1 MKLCI
6 SRLILTLSL
15 LAALPTASLP
25 QNIVPENTELRTLD
39 TSRGGVTVVEQQTE
53 HSTNGTILSHRGYI
67 LYNGDTVTMERL
79 ESQNNLSA
87 PVTAQWRLPQST
99 GMVRWYDTEQGR
111 WLATALRPLTKTA
124 SCITITTDDGGETM
138 IYTPKVYE
146 NLGSGTLRH
155 QPSLDGS
162 LTVSA
167 DGEGYLVQLTVP
179 RLPAGMEAHWTVV
192 TSQEALLDWAGGT
205 DDDFW
210 SAYTLDHDSKWCF
223 DGYYYPS
230 PSLYTPHGDNCYYR
244 LPAAYLVKSF
254 VHGAPAV
261 RAAEDLGIAGL
272 DTMLM
277 QQNTAGYFPT
287 LPISQWLQSSYGIGG
302 GFYDTRFNTDLAEIF
317 YHSSQTLQCAEF
329 DAAMNRYFD
338 FFLDFAAN
346 HHVVT
351 AGGGWLVEDYYHPAS
366 TRQVHTSL
374 NHQLAEILTLYHFSE
389 QLQREDLAQLAE
401 RMLLA
406 VRDTADNWI
415 RSDGDLHY
423 ARYPGGTYSETDYP
437 YLTYN
442 DLYLLRA
449 YLSERGRTVPELQ
462 QLMDSKRAWMDRNG
476 ITGYLK

>member
-1 MKLCI
+1 M
-6 SRLILTLSL
+6 
-15 LAALPTASLP
+15 
-25 QNIVPENTELRTLD
+25 
-39 TSRGGVTVVEQQTE
+39 TVVEQQTE
-53 HSTNGTILSHRGYI
+53 HSTNGTVLSHRGYI

-79 ESQNNLSA
+79 ESQSNLSA
-87 PVTAQWRLPQST
+87 PVTAQWRLPQNT

-179 RLPAGMEAHWTVV
+179 RLPAGMAAHWTVV

-287 LPISQWLQSSYGIGG
+287 LPISQWLQSSYGIGS

-374 NHQLAEILTLYHFSE
+374 NHQLAETPLTTGSAATETFTMP
-389 QLQREDLAQLAE
+389 DIPAE
-401 RMLLA
+401 PTVKPTIPISPTMIC
-406 VRDTADNWI
+406 TC
-415 RSDGDLHY
+415 S
-423 ARYPGGTYSETDYP
+423 
-437 YLTYN
+437 
-442 DLYLLRA
+442 
-449 YLSERGRTVPELQ
+449 GRTCPNVAGPC
-462 QLMDSKRAWMDRNG
+462 RNSSS
-476 ITGYLK
+476 